1 MKLFHMKS
9 ILLFAILIFAFSG
22 ISQVSEKLVPK
33 EAVSVFSINNVNL
46 LQKISLDD
54 LVKYEFMEEVQ
65 QELFDGSTAGKT
77 LKDSGIDFDQKL
89 NVFNGKTENYEIT
102 GLTFG
107 VSDRTKLFRVFDD
120 YQKIESEYN
129 GIDMYVSYFNR
140 IAIQGNSGILFRI
153 SPIMYTVDEM
163 TDSIWYARGNQYP
176 WFDEGYNMWDE
187 YYKESAEDLEFIGDM
202 ETEGNTSNQGED
214 IDPIGE
220 NPNIKTYYELR
231 DSVELAMQTE
241 LLKNFCDDLFIKGYN
256 LVDSSAEFKE
266 QLSHSS
272 EGIFYSD
279 NSRNFSNESS
289 FTYMHRW
296 YPKFYND
303 LKELYSGNIMLGD
316 LFIKDDAIE
325 MKLETR
331 YGSKLGS
338 IYQKLADA
346 KMDKN
351 VFKYVHE
358 DNTAFFS
365 YNVDLRAAYEQ
376 AYDIITPILANAENS
391 QISINLMIL
400 ELMDEFLNKDAI
412 FNTYKGGM
420 FGTYS
425 GIKKI
430 KTKKII
436 FEYNE
441 DTFEYTEEEVEAEED
456 MPIFTFGFSTD
467 RSDIPERILN
477 HLTKLTTSCRNMGDY
492 FIYDNIVLGA
502 APLYLITQNNLFI
515 LTNDSNLAEKH
526 AKGYAPNSL
535 SKELAKK
542 AKKSGAL
549 YGYTDLGKSIERLP
563 RDLFSDQENEML
575 DVVRGKTGAIELTST
590 ETTVSGTTF
599 NLQYKFEGQYENT
612 GTYILDLIN
621 SLYVVS
627 K

>member
-1 MKLFHMKS
+1 MKFNILFTLL
-9 ILLFAILIFAFSG
+9 ILSFIG
-22 ISQVSEKLVPK
+22 VSQVSEKLVPK

-89 NVFNGKTENYEIT
+89 NVFNGKTASYEIT

-107 VSDRTKLFRVFDD
+107 VKDRTKLFRVFDD
-120 YQKIESEYN
+120 YQKTDSKYN
-129 GIDMYVSYFNR
+129 GVDMYVSYFNR
-140 IAIQGNSGILFRI
+140 IAIKGNSGILFRI

-176 WFDEGYNMWDE
+176 WYDEGYEIWDE
-187 YYKESAEDLEFIGDM
+187 YYEESSEEIEFMDEM
-202 ETEGNTSNQGED
+202 ETEENTSNPIDD
-214 IDPIGE
+214 ISPAGE
-220 NPNIKTYYELR
+220 NPAIKTYYELR

-241 LLKNFCDDLFIKGYN
+241 LLKKFCDDLFIKGEN
-256 LVDSSAEFKE
+256 LVDASPEFKA
-266 QLSHSS
+266 QLEHPA
-272 EGIFYSD
+272 EGVFYSD

-289 FTYMHRW
+289 FTYLHRW
-296 YPKFYND
+296 YPKFYSD
-303 LKELYSGNIMLGD
+303 LKELYSGNLMLGD

-331 YGSKLGS
+331 YGPKLGS
-338 IYQKLADA
+338 IYEKLANA

-376 AYDIITPILANAENS
+376 AYDVITPILANADNS
-391 QISINLMIL
+391 QISINLMVL
-400 ELMDEFLNKDAI
+400 ELLDEFLNKDAI

-430 KTKKII
+430 KTKKLI

-456 MPIFTFGFSTD
+456 MPVFTIGFSTD

-477 HLTKLTTSCRNMGDY
+477 HLTKLTSSCRNMGDY
-492 FIYDNIVLGA
+492 FIYDNVVLGA
-502 APLYLITQNNLFI
+502 APLYLITQNDLFI
-515 LTNDSNLAEKH
+515 LTNDADLAENH
-526 AKGYAPNSL
+526 AKGYAPNLL
-535 SKELAKK
+535 SKDLAKK

-549 YGYTDLGKSIERLP
+549 YGYTDLGKAIERLP

-590 ETTVSGTTF
+590 ATTISGTTF
-599 NLQYKFEGQYENT
+599 NLRYKFEGQYENT